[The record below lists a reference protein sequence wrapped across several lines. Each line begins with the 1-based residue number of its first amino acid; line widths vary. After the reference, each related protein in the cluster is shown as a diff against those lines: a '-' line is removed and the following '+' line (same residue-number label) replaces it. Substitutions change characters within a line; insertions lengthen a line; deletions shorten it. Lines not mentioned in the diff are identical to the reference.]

1 MTKIKA
7 YMAEHEIAKTYEKIA
22 SAIEMILIMA
32 LCVGTAPGLIWLAK
46 LSYM

>member
-7 YMAEHEIAKTYEKIA
+7 YLAEHEIAKTYERIA
-22 SAIEMILIMA
+22 SAIEMVLIMA
-32 LCVGTAPGLIWLAK
+32 LCVGTAPALIWLAK